1 MANVNYATLSNLS
14 PVVLNYQYYRNEAL
28 TSTTHSYKNGY
39 NTYNIQGLTN
49 FQDVTINKSSCFVL
63 TSSVNLNNIF
73 NSPVTDSIGV
83 VPGSVLLQPRNAVN
97 NTQYITYNTTD
108 GTFPLKQQS
117 GASIFHISPI
127 PNTNQVELFINS
139 NYLQVNS
146 SYPYNVI
153 VSSTSLD
160 TNNISRQRFYVVYQ
174 NNTIQFYTLTNS
186 GYRFLSLNSQD
197 FNLRATGLVLGN
209 GVYNESIF
217 NCTPVTTTSINPGFV
232 PNNDWVTYFYDIETG
247 TENKTLSVNKEFRGL
262 ATNLLLDFPI
272 ELATESGTI
281 TVNIANLKTNLTP
294 TGGPA
299 PVDNTY
305 TKQVITTN

>member
-1 MANVNYATLSNLS
+1 MANVKYATLSNLS
-14 PVVLNYQYYRNEAL
+14 PIVLNYQYYRNEAL
-28 TSTTHSYKNGY
+28 AATTHSYKNGY

-49 FQDVTINKSSCFVL
+49 FQDVTINRSSCFVL
-63 TSSVNLNNIF
+63 TSTVSLSSVF
-73 NSPVTDSIGV
+73 NPPITDSIGV
-83 VPGSVLLQPRNAVN
+83 IPGSILLQPRNALN
-97 NTQYITYNTTD
+97 NTQYITYNSID
-108 GTFPLKQQS
+108 GTFPLNLKSS
-117 GASIFHISPI
+117 GSIFHISPV
-127 PNTNQVELFINS
+127 PNTNQVELFIN
-139 NYLQVNS
+139 NKYLQVNS
-146 SYPYNVI
+146 SYPYDVI
-153 VSSTSLD
+153 VSNTVLD
-160 TNNISRQRFYVVYQ
+160 INNIYRQRFYVIYQ
-174 NNTIQFYTLTNS
+174 NNTIQFYTLTNA

-197 FNLRATGLVLGN
+197 FRLRATGLVLGN
-209 GVYNESIF
+209 SIYNESIF
-217 NCTPVTTTSINPGFV
+217 NCTPVTTTSMKPGFV

-272 ELATESGTI
+272 EPATERGTI